1 MVVGII
7 AEYNPMHI
15 GHLHHIAEAKRVSVA
30 DFVVCAMSGNFT
42 QRGEPAI
49 LDKWTRAEIAVK
61 NGADLVV
68 EIPFCFATGSA
79 QFFAKGGVEILEGLG
94 FVDSICFGSE
104 SGNIDEL
111 ARVAEKLNSD
121 YIWKVIREKM
131 ASGISFAKAREA
143 ALGGDG
149 DLLRNSNNILG
160 VEYLRH
166 ITKLKAYTIPR
177 KGFQFSEGALAIRQ
191 VLFEYGRIDEF
202 ADLLAAGVEDLIEE
216 ELFDI
221 LAMND
226 RYYDLV
232 KAVIARQGDR
242 LTPIFSAGEGL
253 EMKVIKEFRH
263 AKNLDEL
270 VEVCSGK
277 RYARS
282 RVKRFLLHSLVG
294 LEKGFYKPYTRIL
307 AAGPQ
312 GRNLINTAKKAG
324 KITIPILEKV
334 GEAKGFGV
342 EVEAEK
348 DCIATDIYS
357 IIRRRDLWENSEYVS
372 IPRIL

>member
-49 LDKWTRAEIAVK
+49 LDKWTRAEIAVR

-79 QFFAKGGVEILEGLG
+79 QFFAKGGVSVLEGLG

-104 SGNIDEL
+104 SGDLEEL
-111 ARVAEKLNSD
+111 TRVAEKLNSD
-121 YIWKVIREKM
+121 YTWKKIRDHM
-131 ASGISFAKAREA
+131 ASGISFAKAREL
-143 ALGGDG
+143 ALGEDG
-149 DLLRNSNNILG
+149 ELLQNSNNILA
-160 VEYLRH
+160 VEYIRH
-166 ITKLKAYTIPR
+166 IKKLEPFTIPR
-177 KGFQFSEGALAIRQ
+177 KGFKFSEGAAAIRSG
-191 VLFEYGRIDEF
+191 VYEYGNIENVVDMLAPGVDE
-202 ADLLAAGVEDLIEE
+202 ALQK

-221 LAMND
+221 LAMKD
-226 RYYDLV
+226 RYYDLI
-232 KAVIARQGDR
+232 KAVISREGDR
-242 LTPIFSAGEGL
+242 LAPIFSSGEGL

-263 AKNLDEL
+263 TNNIDEL
-270 VEVCSGK
+270 IEACSGK

-294 LEKGFYKPYTRIL
+294 LEKGYYKPYTRLL
-307 AAGPQ
+307 AAGPE
-312 GRNLINTAKKAG
+312 GRNLLNIAKKAG
-324 KITIPILEKV
+324 NIEIPFLDKV
-334 GEAKGFGV
+334 GEAKGLGV
-342 EVEAEK
+342 ETEVRK
-348 DCIATDIYS
+348 DCVATDIYS
-357 IIRRRDLWENSEYVS
+357 VIRRRNLWENSEYVE
-372 IPRIL
+372 IPRII